1 MPKYFVCSQF
11 NSWVQ
16 SIVET
21 LNCARMIFC
30 SFWFHLSLSLKRF
43 HFCAYFPSGCLFSSE
58 AGMCHIV
65 PAGCRAVCRH
75 CRAAGAGGETLVNG
89 TRALPRESC
98 CLLPTLSRPPP
109 ATGEKPVAG
118 AALERPAQQPNSG
131 SGSRSSSSGGGEE
144 EKQQVAPGR
153 EQPGRKGLLWLLAA
167 LSRDSRAA
175 AFQHRG
181 PPTTTTRS
189 NLGPRRKT
197 GLP

>member
-1 MPKYFVCSQF
+1 M
-11 NSWVQ
+11 
-16 SIVET
+16 
-21 LNCARMIFC
+21 
-30 SFWFHLSLSLKRF
+30 
-43 HFCAYFPSGCLFSSE
+43 
-58 AGMCHIV
+58 HISH
-65 PAGCRAVCRH
+65 PAVCFPVKLVCATL
-75 CRAAGAGGETLVNG
+75 CRPAVEPCAGTAGLPGAGGETLVNG

-131 SGSRSSSSGGGEE
+131 SGSRSSSGGGE

-153 EQPGRKGLLWLLAA
+153 KGLLAA

-181 PPTTTTRS
+181 QPPTTTTRS
-189 NLGPRRKT
+189 NLGPRQTWAPMKA
-197 GLP
+197 GLWGLDLHPGLLCDIEKVIWHHCSG

>member
-1 MPKYFVCSQF
+1 M
-11 NSWVQ
+11 
-16 SIVET
+16 
-21 LNCARMIFC
+21 
-30 SFWFHLSLSLKRF
+30 
-43 HFCAYFPSGCLFSSE
+43 
-58 AGMCHIV
+58 HISH
-65 PAGCRAVCRH
+65 PAVCFPVKLVCATL
-75 CRAAGAGGETLVNG
+75 CRLAVEPCAGTAGLPGAGGETLVNG
-89 TRALPRESC
+89 TRALPRES

-153 EQPGRKGLLWLLAA
+153 EQPGRKGLLAAA

-189 NLGPRRKT
+189 NLGPHRKT
-197 GLP
+197 GPPAKAGLWGLGLHPDLLCDIVKVSCHHCSG